1 MRKQKALKRIHIA
14 LSKAIQ
20 GKKVKIKQKE
30 VREVD
35 TTGQATKLVKAAVGK
50 PYKSKWG

>member
-1 MRKQKALKRIHIA
+1 MKRQKALKRIHTA

-20 GKKVKIKQKE
+20 GKKVKIKEKA
-30 VREVD
+30 VRAVD

>member
-1 MRKQKALKRIHIA
+1 MKRQKALKRIHTA

-30 VREVD
+30 VKEVD

-50 PYKSKWG
+50 PYKAKWG